1 MKNSLLSDLVIRK
14 GMTLSFQNER
24 MVELKLSDPIGKGTM
39 TGYVL
44 SPHVVVCLVDF
55 ACEECPSMM
64 PGSQF
69 SGNDIVEHIKNV
81 TKTNSVPRSTENSDA
96 DKWLSINYCIEGRCE
111 TDIPHAGVAV
121 VSETDVCVSFS
132 HTSDEGYEP
141 PRSFRYPLARYVGIE
156 VFVCTEVLNEPE
168 FSLLREADNDVVYIW
183 SQAGPSAI
191 FSGDKEL
198 IAQMKRASSA
208 AQSSDWVQAKL
219 AVLELLWTLSRRDY
233 NLAKPRTL
241 LTPAQLHMAKTA
253 HDLIESSPI
262 QPHDARDIASE
273 MGVSATTLN
282 GYFQKMYGMTIASYA
297 RRQRIRLA
305 KETLMQGKRVSIA
318 ACEAGYS
325 NPSKFAAAFKRET
338 GMTPSEFRKK

>member
-1 MKNSLLSDLVIRK
+1 MKNSLLSDLIIRK
-14 GMTLSFQNER
+14 GMTLSFQNEC
-24 MVELKLSDPIGKGTM
+24 MVELKLSNPIGKGAM
-39 TGYVL
+39 TGYLL

-69 SGNDIVEHIKNV
+69 SGNDIVEYIKNI
-81 TKTNSVPRSTENSDA
+81 TKTNLVPRSAENSDA

-132 HTSDEGYEP
+132 HTSNGNYEL

-168 FSLLREADNDVVYIW
+168 FSLLREPDNDVVYTW

-219 AVLELLWTLSRRDY
+219 AVLEILWTLSRRDY

-241 LTPAQLHMAKTA
+241 LTPAQLHRAKTA
-253 HDLIESSPI
+253 HDLIESSPT
-262 QPHDARDIASE
+262 QPHDARDIASD
-273 MGVSATTLN
+273 MGISATTLN

-338 GMTPSEFRKK
+338 GMTPSEFRKQ

>member
-1 MKNSLLSDLVIRK
+1 MKNSLLSDLVIHK

-81 TKTNSVPRSTENSDA
+81 TKSNSVPRSTENSDA

-111 TDIPHAGVAV
+111 TDIPYAGVAV

-141 PRSFRYPLARYVGIE
+141 PLSFRYPLARYVGVK

-168 FSLLREADNDVVYIW
+168 FSLLREPNNDVVYIW

-198 IAQMKRASSA
+198 IAQMKVL
-208 AQSSDWVQAKL
+208 QPNQAIGYKQNSQYL
-219 AVLELLWTLSRRDY
+219 SFFGRSLVAITTWLSRKRCSH
-233 NLAKPRTL
+233 RHSCTW
-241 LTPAQLHMAKTA
+241 Q
-253 HDLIESSPI
+253 
-262 QPHDARDIASE
+262 
-273 MGVSATTLN
+273 
-282 GYFQKMYGMTIASYA
+282 
-297 RRQRIRLA
+297 RQRAI
-305 KETLMQGKRVSIA
+305 
-318 ACEAGYS
+318 
-325 NPSKFAAAFKRET
+325 
-338 GMTPSEFRKK
+338 